1 MKPSGVT
8 KDATYDQMI
17 ADLSEI
23 MSGGSNGLAAPKR
36 RFILEKI
43 RLRLDS
49 EPARVVTDSEGCI
62 THINPAF
69 TELCGHSFADL
80 KGKKPGTMLQGPES
94 CPKSVAQLRRA
105 IRRREAVSTELVN
118 YHKDRSTYR
127 VRIDLR
133 PLFAPD
139 GKFTG
144 FEAEERKVD

>member
-1 MKPSGVT
+1 MKSSGVT
-8 KDATYDQMI
+8 KCETTNHMI

-23 MSGGSNGLAAPKR
+23 MSAGSTGLAATKR

-49 EPARVVTDSEGCI
+49 EPARVVTNPEGCI
-62 THINPAF
+62 TEINPAF
-69 TELCGHSFADL
+69 TELCGHSFLDL
-80 KGKKPGTMLQGPES
+80 KGKKPGAMLQGPES

-105 IRRREAVSTELVN
+105 ILRREPVSTELVN
-118 YHKDRSTYR
+118 YHKDRSAYR

-139 GKFTG
+139 GQLKG
-144 FEAEERKVD
+144 FEAIERKLG